1 LVYINTEV
9 NMSQSIEFDSIAS
22 CLWFLSDTSPK
33 IKKFMKVM
41 LGKLQQGEHGS
52 VVSVEGALALELL
65 KAKLE
70 EKAAAEM
77 GALQPAMDQEVDN
90 VQEVYVGTM
99 ARVPSNDVLIS
110 GFQTDQTSI
119 DTTTSKGESDSA
131 LSNAILT
138 ILVEHETVMNKEL
151 VLRSPTSH

>member
-1 LVYINTEV
+1 V
-9 NMSQSIEFDSIAS
+9 SEFDSIAS
-22 CLWFLSDTSPK
+22 CLWFFSDISPK

-90 VQEVYVGTM
+90 V
-99 ARVPSNDVLIS
+99 
-110 GFQTDQTSI
+110 
-119 DTTTSKGESDSA
+119 
-131 LSNAILT
+131 
-138 ILVEHETVMNKEL
+138 
-151 VLRSPTSH
+151 